1 MNIKFLKSRAKRHTI
16 VYIGQVCTALAFVS
30 PALAQTSASNGFD
43 KIIASKT
50 LRCGIQLDFP
60 PAGFRTPQNEPEGYD
75 VAYCKDMA
83 KSLGVTAQIVE
94 TPSAERIPALV
105 SNRIDVLIAS
115 TSVTPQR
122 SMTVAFSQP
131 YISFINVVLTTK
143 DSGVQKFDDL
153 KGRSIGG
160 VTGTTT
166 EQELRA
172 TFDKW
177 KDAKGKYTS
186 YGSESETYLA
196 LTQKKIDGVIVSA
209 GTAGALLKSGQFPSL
224 VIRGAAPTPPDL
236 AAIAVRKGDVDLLRW
251 VNVFVWNQVRI
262 GRYKELYTGYF
273 GDSKAPALTVEGV
286 DY

>member
-1 MNIKFLKSRAKRHTI
+1 MKLKSLQVRAAAIAVTI
-16 VYIGQVCTALAFVS
+16 AAGAMSSGA
-30 PALAQTSASNGFD
+30 ALAQSSSTLD
-43 KIIASKT
+43 KILATKT
-50 LRCGIQLDFP
+50 LRCGVQLDFP
-60 PAGFRTPQNEPEGYD
+60 PAGFRTAQNEPEGYD

-105 SNRIDVLIAS
+105 SNRIDVLVAS

-122 SMTVAFSQP
+122 AMTVAFSQP
-131 YISFINVVLTTK
+131 YVSFINVVLTTK

-153 KGRSIGG
+153 KGRSVGG

-172 TFDKW
+172 RFDQW
-177 KDAKGKYTS
+177 KNPKGKFTG

-196 LTQKKIDGVIVSA
+196 LTQRKIDGVIVSA
-209 GTAGALLKSGQFPSL
+209 GTAGALIKSGQFPSL
-224 VIRGAAPTPPDL
+224 VVKGPAPSPADL
-236 AAIAVRKGDVDLLRW
+236 AGIAVRKSDTDLMRW
-251 VNVFVWNQVRI
+251 VNVFVWNQVRT
-262 GRYKELYTGYF
+262 GRYKELYATYF
-273 GDSKAPALTVEGV
+273 GDGKAPALNVEGV